1 MPYQNMPISSR
12 FGLACAL
19 ILTLLTIGCSDDDSI
34 VSTNG
39 SIVPREGYLSAFYQS
54 EELVYSF
61 EYDGGRNLSRQI
73 VRFPEGNFVSE
84 FEYNSIGKVSR
95 MTGVRNGL
103 ILELNMFYNSSEQID
118 SIYSVSDGSPWVI
131 NKFLYDDSGQL
142 SRMIEYAPG
151 LRSLVFNDYFWSD
164 GDIIRRETYFPQE
177 DERLED
183 RWIIEYEYDTL
194 TNPFTLVYKDVGFH
208 LIDREPIS
216 RHNWTSLRIFNETNG
231 STFREIDKEYQYL
244 GNGFPYRKRT
254 YVYNGGDRSEDQDGV
269 VADFFY

>member
-1 MPYQNMPISSR
+1 MPYQNMSLSLR
-12 FGLACAL
+12 TGLAIVFML
-19 ILTLLTIGCSDDDSI
+19 ILLGTGCSDDETI
-34 VSTNG
+34 LST
-39 SIVPREGYLSAFYQS
+39 SHSTVPRESFLSAFYQS

-61 EYDGGRNLSRQI
+61 EYDGEKNLSRQI

-84 FEYNSIGKVSR
+84 FEYNNIGKVAQ
-95 MTGVRNGL
+95 MMGVRNGL
-103 ILELNMFYNSSEQID
+103 ILELNMYYNANEKID
-118 SIYSVSDGSPWVI
+118 SIFSVSDGSPWVI
-131 NKFLYDDSGQL
+131 NKFIYDNSGQL

-151 LRSLVFNDYFWSD
+151 LRSLVYNDYFWSD

-183 RWIIEYEYDTL
+183 RWVIEYQYDTL
-194 TNPFTLVYKDVGFH
+194 INPFSLVYKDVGFH

-216 RHNWTSLRIFNETNG
+216 RHNWTSLRIFNKTTGNI
-231 STFREIDKEYQYL
+231 FREIDKEYQYL

-254 YVYNGGDRSEDQDGV
+254 YVYDGGDRSKDQDGL